1 MYEEYGDKVHFMVIY
16 LSEAHPK
23 ERWWFGET
31 KIMERIVHWANPYT
45 VTDLAVHSSMEERRR
60 AASRCREQLLGDI
73 PVYVDTMDNFVNT
86 TYVGQPTRM
95 YLIGSDGKVVY
106 DSGPGPMG
114 IFPRYLDA
122 AIREYLGLQPA
133 SVEAAEPSHGLEERQ

>member
-1 MYEEYGDKVHFMVIY
+1 MYGEYGDKVHFMVIY

-23 ERWWFGET
+23 ERWWLGET
-31 KIMERIVHWANPYT
+31 KIMERIVRWANPYT
-45 VTDLAVHSSMEERRR
+45 VTDLGVHSSMEERRR

-73 PVYVDTMDNFVNT
+73 PVYVDTMDDFVNT

-95 YLIGSDGKVVY
+95 YLIGSDGRVVY

-114 IFPRYLDA
+114 IFPRYLDT

-133 SVEAAEPSHGLEERQ
+133 PPEAAEPGHGLEEHS